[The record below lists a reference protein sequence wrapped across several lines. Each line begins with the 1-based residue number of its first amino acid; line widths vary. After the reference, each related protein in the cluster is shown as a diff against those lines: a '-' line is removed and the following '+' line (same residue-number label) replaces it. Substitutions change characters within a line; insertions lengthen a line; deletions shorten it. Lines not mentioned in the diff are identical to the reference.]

1 MTDKQKYYK
10 IPVNEKD
17 IKPAILHQ
25 VNQLYSRQAITTF
38 QINSS
43 YYYCFNVEASPFFC
57 KR

>member
-25 VNQLYSRQAITTF
+25 VNQLYSRQAITT
-38 QINSS
+38 S
-43 YYYCFNVEASPFFC
+43 
-57 KR
+57 